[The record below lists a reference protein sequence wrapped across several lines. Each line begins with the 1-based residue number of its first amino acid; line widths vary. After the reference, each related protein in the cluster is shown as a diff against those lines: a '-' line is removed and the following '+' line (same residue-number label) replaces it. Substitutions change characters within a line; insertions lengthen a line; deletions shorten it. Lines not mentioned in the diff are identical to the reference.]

1 MKTIRSIVA
10 AFFCSVIL
18 SVIIC
23 SCAPETIESPDI
35 FDRNTECVIDSLS
48 EEYMMQ
54 VKAYENYTK
63 ILNIMS
69 QQTRS
74 ANSLDDY
81 PDYYGGSYINDENKL
96 VVLIKREYLTTRDA
110 NSIQTEVIDDVVYEP
125 CENSYNRMID
135 IIDSIKNT
143 LAFNP
148 ESLSHVSMLGIDDA
162 SNRVFVCFS
171 DDYTEN
177 VLNKC
182 DFGDNI
188 MVCYQG
194 CRIYEESFSRVVNS
208 GEATFP
214 PAPPTYPALLC
225 GDSIYTL
232 VGGGTY
238 GGSIGY
244 RAIDSF
250 GEEGFVTAGHNVNLS
265 GSVYCP
271 HTWEKIGL
279 AVESYYKVN
288 NLDAAFCVVENGKF
302 SLTNNINYTIK
313 GNPAT
318 ANWDT
323 LSTHIVSKML
333 KGTIVYMSGMRSK
346 NQQGRVISSYATYP
360 IKVDTTDN
368 KPYNDS
374 IAFRDVV
381 LSDYPSQSGDSGGI
395 VYTKRRI
402 NNVNGTNCTVG
413 IHVAYAD
420 SIVVDNKKIRP
431 VVCIKAEH
439 INRVMGLSRY

>member
-1 MKTIRSIVA
+1 MKIIRSPA
-10 AFFCSVIL
+10 SAFFCFVIL
-18 SVIIC
+18 SVTIL
-23 SCAPETIESPDI
+23 SCTLETFEHLDTSQE
-35 FDRNTECVIDSLS
+35 NTECVVDSLP

-54 VKAYENYTK
+54 VKAYENYYK
-63 ILNIMS
+63 LISAMN

-74 ANSLDDY
+74 AENTDVY

-96 VVLIKREYLTTRDA
+96 VVLVKKDYLTTRDA
-110 NSIQTEVIDDVVYEP
+110 KSIQTEIIDGVVYEP
-125 CENSYNRMID
+125 CDNSYNRMMS

-143 LAFNP
+143 LALNP
-148 ESLSHVSMLGIDDA
+148 EYLSHVSMLGIDDA
-162 SNRVFVCFS
+162 SNRVFMCLSSKGIEGIQNRF
-171 DDYTEN
+171 Y
-177 VLNKC
+177 
-182 DFGDNI
+182 FGDSI

-194 CRIYEESFSRVVNS
+194 CHIYEEGSSRVVDP
-208 GEATFP
+208 GGATYP
-214 PAPPTYPALLC
+214 TPPTYPALLC

-232 VGGGTY
+232 LGGKPY

-250 GEEGFVTAGHNVNLS
+250 GAEGFVTAGHNVNQYEY
-265 GSVYCP
+265 VVCP
-271 HTWEKIGL
+271 QTWEQIGY
-279 AVESYYKVN
+279 AIESKYKEN
-288 NLDAAFCVVENGKF
+288 NLDAAFCLLTNRRF
-302 SLTNNINYTIK
+302 SLTNKINYTIK

-318 ANWDT
+318 RNWDT

-333 KGTIVYMSGMRSK
+333 KGTIVYMSGMRSR

-374 IAFRDVV
+374 IVFRDVV
-381 LSDYPSQSGDSGGI
+381 LSDYPSQGGDSGGI
-395 VYTKRRI
+395 VYTRRRI
-402 NNVNGTNCTVG
+402 NNVDGTNCTVG

-431 VVCIKAEH
+431 VVCVKAEH
-439 INRVMGLSRY
+439 INRILGLSRY